1 MTTAATKPRQ
11 IESPKYPGWT
21 IERTGSAY
29 LMTRPGHIFAIAVT
43 HSEAHGWEGTLMT
56 RQRDNWHPAR
66 TPYTFSV
73 LGCTA
78 EADRR
83 EKVIAR
89 YAARPLGR
97 PLTK

>member
-1 MTTAATKPRQ
+1 MTATKLRKLT
-11 IESPKYPGWT
+11 SDRYLGWV
-21 IERTGSAY
+21 IERTGQDSF

-43 HSEAHGWEGTLMT
+43 HSETHGWEGALLT
-56 RQRDNWHPAR
+56 RQRGNWHPAR

-97 PLTK
+97 

>member
-1 MTTAATKPRQ
+1 MIATAAKPRQ

-21 IERTGSAY
+21 IEKTSATSY
-29 LMTRPGHIFAIAVT
+29 RMTREGHIFAIEVT
-43 HSEAHGWEGTLMT
+43 NSDDHGWEGTLMT
-56 RQRDNWHPAR
+56 LQRGNWHPAR

-97 PLTK
+97 